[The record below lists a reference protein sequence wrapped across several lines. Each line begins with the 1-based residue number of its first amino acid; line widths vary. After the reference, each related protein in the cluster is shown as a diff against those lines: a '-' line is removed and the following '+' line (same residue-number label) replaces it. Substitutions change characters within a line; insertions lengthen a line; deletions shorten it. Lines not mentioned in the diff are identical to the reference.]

1 MQRGRP
7 KARFGA
13 QAVVVGAEDVLG
25 QHLVQLDLAIEPLC
39 SSQEQFGY
47 RGMHYQGTVDA
58 IGLTIIGDIYSC
70 GPTLWGGSAQVGGE
84 RTLLQ
89 RS

>member
-25 QHLVQLDLAIEPLC
+25 QRLMQLDLAIEPLC
-39 SSQEQFGY
+39 SSQEPFGH
-47 RGMHYQGTVDA
+47 RGMHYRGVVDA
-58 IGLTIIGDIYSC
+58 IESSFIGYIYSC
-70 GPTLWGGSAQVGGE
+70 GPTLWEGSAWVGGE
-84 RTLLQ
+84 RSLLW